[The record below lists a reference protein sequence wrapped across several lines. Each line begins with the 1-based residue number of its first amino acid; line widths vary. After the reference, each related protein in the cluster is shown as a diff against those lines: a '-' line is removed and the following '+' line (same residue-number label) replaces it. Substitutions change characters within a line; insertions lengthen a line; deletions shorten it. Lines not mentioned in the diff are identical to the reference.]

1 MKKQIKISI
10 EVRIFKINFKAMTY
24 FSRNGKKVETMY
36 IKRNFLGLFRVKN
49 REKVNATPV
58 EGLQR
63 VQSDRQMR

>member
-1 MKKQIKISI
+1 
-10 EVRIFKINFKAMTY
+10 MTY